1 MVQILPAMLR
11 SGFSE
16 QQCSEIFQDLVLE
29 GRSASS
35 ETRRRKGEACEEA
48 VIGENGE
55 FGPGVSSSSSSSSSS
70 PSSLSKEEAEGEQR
84 PQRRPSALHHSCPLV
99 QQLAVIDGESQ
110 RESKNRWGPF
120 RHTGCELLE

>member
-35 ETRRRKGEACEEA
+35 EARRRNREACEEA

-55 FGPGVSSSSSSSSSS
+55 CGPGVSSSSSSSSS
-70 PSSLSKEEAEGEQR
+70 PSSSSKEEAEGGQR
-84 PQRRPSALHHSCPLV
+84 PQRRPSALHHSSPLV

-110 RESKNRWGPF
+110 SESRNR
-120 RHTGCELLE
+120 